1 MLDIASNQHMN
12 ESERLLALQQAMMP
26 AALAWGLV
34 DAQTLD
40 LSFSNPALQRHLQL
54 CRLPTPFTLHIFAQ
68 ARQAIAQCIETGQEV
83 RITLPG
89 TTGCWHF
96 SPVRGDAGMDAVQCY
111 VLPSSADLNQPEPN
125 LGLAHANHFEVFL
138 DHLPYQVWI
147 ATPHG
152 ELTWLNRALHE
163 YAYGQVMPLNLN
175 EGMWIDIVHPDDL
188 AVVNTGLSRALITGK
203 STGYRLRIK
212 QHGGDYHWFFASLSP
227 VKDDEG
233 QTLYWV
239 GANLSIDGLRQ
250 SENQLRDQITTL
262 NHQLKLKQRA
272 LDQSETFL
280 AQAQKMTMV
289 NQLSA
294 GVVHDMKNLLFI
306 TGLHAGLLE
315 KHLAEPEQREH
326 VDVILDTLEKAG
338 SLASNLTGFSSRKSM
353 QLAAADPR
361 ALIHDLEPLLAK
373 AVGQG
378 SGLQLHIAASVWP
391 ISVDRLYFEN
401 SLINLCI
408 NARDATQGHSQITLT
423 AENVLLKRPSHEGEH
438 VMVSVAD
445 NGVGMNDEVLAHIF
459 DMFFTTKPEGEGA
472 GLGLPMVKNFMNHVH
487 GLIDVEST
495 PGLGTT
501 VSLYFPRALPQAASQ
516 DPNKNSTEDR
526 YAAILLIEPDLNT
539 RNAMARR
546 LYEQGYQVVTAYQP
560 EVALRYISNGMKVDL
575 IIASDQ
581 APGLMSVAQLQE
593 KLRLEGRRIP
603 IIFTTG
609 AGSTARPEASDFVA
623 LPKPLDM
630 DQLARTVQ
638 NLLDTDRADPAESPF
653 DQSPA

>member
-1 MLDIASNQHMN
+1 MLEIATNQHMN
-12 ESERLLALQQAMMP
+12 ESGRLFALQQAMMP

-54 CRLPTPFTLHIFAQ
+54 CRLPTPFKLQIFTQ
-68 ARQAIAQCIETGQEV
+68 ARQAIAQCIETGQDV
-83 RITLPG
+83 STALPG

-96 SPVRGDAGMDAVQCY
+96 SPVRGDVGIDAVQCY
-111 VLPSSADLNQPEPN
+111 VLPPSVTLNEPELE
-125 LGLAHANHFEVFL
+125 LGLGHANHFEAFL

-152 ELTWLNRALHE
+152 ELTWFNRALHE
-163 YAYGQVMPLNLN
+163 YAYGQVQALNLN
-175 EGMWIDIVHPDDL
+175 EGIWIDIVHPDDL
-188 AVVNTGLSRALITGK
+188 ATVNTGLSRALITEK

-227 VKDDEG
+227 VKNDAG

-250 SENQLRDQITTL
+250 SENRLRDQVTTL
-262 NHQLKLKQRA
+262 NHQLMLKQRA
-272 LDQSETFL
+272 LEQSETYL
-280 AQAQKMTMV
+280 AQAQKMSMV

-326 VDVILDTLEKAG
+326 VDVILDTIQKAG

-361 ALIHDLEPLLAK
+361 ALVHDLEPLLTK
-373 AVGQG
+373 AVGQNA
-378 SGLQLHIAASVWP
+378 GLQLHIAASVWP

-408 NARDATQGHSQITLT
+408 NARDATEAHGQITLT
-423 AENVLLKRPSHEGEH
+423 MENVLLKRPSHAGEY
-438 VMVSVAD
+438 VLVSVAD
-445 NGVGMNDEVLAHIF
+445 NGMGMNEEVLARVF
-459 DMFFTTKPEGEGA
+459 DMFFTTKPEGKGA
-472 GLGLPMVKNFMNHVH
+472 GLGLPMVKNFIDHVH
-487 GLIDVEST
+487 GLIEVEST

-501 VSLYFPRALPQAASQ
+501 VSLYFPRAQPLPASPDSHESSAEGKQ
-516 DPNKNSTEDR
+516 
-526 YAAILLIEPDLNT
+526 AAILLIEPDLDT
-539 RNAMARR
+539 RNAMAQR
-546 LYEQGYQVVTAYQP
+546 LYEQGYGVVTAYQP

-581 APGLMSVAQLQE
+581 VPGLMSVAQMQE
-593 KLRLEGRRIP
+593 KLRQEERRIP

-609 AGSTARPEASDFVA
+609 AAPTERPDASDCVA

-638 NLLDTDRADPAESPF
+638 ELLDANRADPAESPF